1 MFQHFVEDLHT
12 AEGTAFVRRFTQSCG
27 QFQRI
32 VLQSLMQIP
41 LDAWLYLVEFA
52 LQGRVVH
59 NDQNRLSILLQL
71 WFHIVQL
78 ERQCPVF
85 LRQVL
90 CKLSPCHRQI
100 CRIDGLILKG
110 GHDHGLLHRRAL
122 LTLAVLLTSDGEG
135 AWSSRGDG

>member
-1 MFQHFVEDLHT
+1 
-12 AEGTAFVRRFTQSCG
+12 
-27 QFQRI
+27 
-32 VLQSLMQIP
+32 MQIA
-41 LDAWLYLVEFA
+41 LDAWLHLVEFA
-52 LQGRVVH
+52 LQGRIVH

-90 CKLSPCHRQI
+90 GKLSPCHRQI